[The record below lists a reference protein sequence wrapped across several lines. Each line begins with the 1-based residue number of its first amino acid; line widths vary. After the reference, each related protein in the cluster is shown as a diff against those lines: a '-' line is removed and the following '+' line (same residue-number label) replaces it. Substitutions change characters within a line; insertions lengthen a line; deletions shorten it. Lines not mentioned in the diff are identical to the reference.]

1 MLVYTI
7 VSLSAMVLCEISS
20 ADYRLIRAA
29 RSFAYNKQYL
39 PVISDRLER
48 AEDKIRTYLLM
59 AGLSEKDIGPLSVEM
74 DCEGDISVTFNTLDG
89 WEQLSIP
96 TEDFTRELKEASPAY
111 SSLFNIAV
119 QSVDSLMMALN
130 CYADGQL
137 DLSLLDKIVGRC
149 DSLTYDMM
157 TDSRSVPSAHGEF
170 SFGDDS
176 EERPL
181 RYASVNKRCL
191 DD

>member
-7 VSLSAMVLCEISS
+7 VSSSARLLREISS
-20 ADYRLIRAA
+20 SDYRLIRAA
-29 RSFAYNKQYL
+29 RSLAYNRQYL
-39 PVISDRLER
+39 PVISGRLER

-59 AGLSEKDIGPLSVEM
+59 AGVSEKDIGPLSVEM
-74 DCEGDISVTFNTLDG
+74 DPNGYIDVTFNTLDG

-96 TEDFTRELKEASPAY
+96 TDDFTHELKEASPAY
-111 SSLFNIAV
+111 ASLFNIAV

-130 CYADGQL
+130 CYADGEL

-157 TDSRSVPSAHGEF
+157 TDARSVPSERSEF

-176 EERPL
+176 VERPL
-181 RYASVNKRCL
+181 RYAISNKRCSN
-191 DD
+191 D